1 MQQWLQSTSKS
12 SLAQRLFISI
22 KKPVKTPYHG
32 LALEDYIFE
41 QKLLKN
47 QEIWLLW
54 RNYPSVVVG
63 KFQNIWLETNPQ
75 FCRYNGI
82 FSARRSSGGGTVYH
96 DEGNLN
102 ISVFANK
109 ESYNRCRNL
118 KRVKRTLE
126 DLGYQDLSIN
136 DRSDILYRGKKL
148 SGTAARLDRTMSY
161 HHFTLLFSPDAKNMS
176 QCSKSP
182 LRGFPLNTKATPSV
196 PSEVTQLL
204 TDCSLEESEN
214 SISTFSEILKSDDH
228 GIQLSD
234 ITDLDVDSEKYQKHL
249 DNLQKWE
256 WIYGKTPKFTL
267 NDEEIK
273 KGLKPDGTKFYL

>member
-12 SLAQRLFISI
+12 SFAQRLFINI
-22 KKPVKTPYHG
+22 KSPVKTPYHG

-41 QKLLKN
+41 KKLLKN

-118 KRVKRTLE
+118 KRVTKTLE
-126 DLGYQDLSIN
+126 DMGYQDLSIN
-136 DRSDILYRGKKL
+136 DRSDILY
-148 SGTAARLDRTMSY
+148 A
-161 HHFTLLFSPDAKNMS
+161 
-176 QCSKSP
+176 
-182 LRGFPLNTKATPSV
+182 
-196 PSEVTQLL
+196 
-204 TDCSLEESEN
+204 
-214 SISTFSEILKSDDH
+214 
-228 GIQLSD
+228 
-234 ITDLDVDSEKYQKHL
+234 
-249 DNLQKWE
+249 
-256 WIYGKTPKFTL
+256 
-267 NDEEIK
+267 
-273 KGLKPDGTKFYL
+273 